1 LFLFLEV
8 LDIVPIVVVVVSPS
22 HGMPPTAIN
31 VRSGRGKYYLR
42 LVPEAEK
49 RRSPPLKTQ
58 SAAK

>member
-8 LDIVPIVVVVVSPS
+8 LDIVPIVVVVVSP
-22 HGMPPTAIN
+22 T
-31 VRSGRGKYYLR
+31 GRGKYYLR